1 MLRKHMSLIVGVL
14 ATILASGCT
23 VTAERDA
30 MEKSRVVVKSP
41 ADDRD
46 YRFVEL
52 DNGLKALLISD
63 PDTDKAA
70 AAVDVKVGSF
80 QDPDNRLGLAHFL
93 EHMLF
98 LGNEKY
104 PEVDGYFEYIRANG
118 GSANAYTADT
128 RTNYFFDINSDKLRP
143 ALDQLAQFFVSPTLD
158 PAYVDR
164 ERNAVDSEY
173 KLHANEDGWRL
184 MTAQNAT
191 SNPAHPR
198 SRFNIGSLET
208 LANEDG
214 RSLWKDL
221 KRFHDAYYVAENIG
235 VVIYGRES
243 TDVLENWLKESFAGV
258 PEGQSPD
265 THIGLAP
272 YTPEQLGVRIDLV
285 PLKDVRVLSL
295 SFPMPSQYENY
306 RKKPLG
312 YLARILGYEGEGS
325 LHSYLKERGL
335 IESLSSYSSHLPG
348 EFSEFTVR
356 MELTPKGLEQVDE
369 MTALVFD
376 YLDLVRKQGLEL
388 RIYEEARQLAE
399 LGFRYQEDANPQ
411 QTASGLAS
419 RIHDIP
425 PQDILRTSYLYE
437 DFDRELI
444 SDLLDQMKP
453 SNMRQVVIARG
464 IETDQVE
471 PYFKTHYSIKPLSDT
486 LVKRLLSPQVHAE
499 MTIPEPND
507 FIARD
512 LKLRE
517 SSSGDK
523 PGVLLEEPGFQVWS
537 MTDSSFEVPKANV
550 RIKISSGKASE
561 TEADLVEMQL
571 YSVLLRR
578 SLNEYGYPAKEA
590 GLNYG
595 VSSSREGLTIA
606 LSGYQDKQELLLK
619 DILKAIRQFNPDQA
633 GFDQEKALLIRRLK
647 NKQFQPP
654 YRLGMDRLS
663 QELYPTYRD
672 DKTLLAAAEKVTF
685 SDVKQFASDFYRSI
699 YIQMLVHGNHSSQE
713 AMKLAEL
720 VEKAL
725 LTKDNR
731 GRQFR
736 QPLNLLKDK
745 KRTIKTDFNHN
756 DSLYITYY
764 QRPGTDDRDRAVY
777 SLLGRLL
784 ATPFFNQL
792 RTEQQL
798 GYIVFAGPRPVERHP
813 GLIFVVQSPVLGPE
827 GIEEKVEVFLKG
839 QKEKMKSLTDEE
851 LEQYRQGL
859 LGDLLKKDANLD
871 ERSSRFWQSL
881 DGQEAGFDFQK
892 LIAEEVKTVSVEE
905 IQQALDTVLEDKGR
919 LTVESVGK
927 AQTDRES

>member
-1 MLRKHMSLIVGVL
+1 MLLKHMSLIAGVL
-14 ATILASGCT
+14 ATVLVSGCT

-30 MEKSRVVVKSP
+30 MEKSQVVVKSP

-46 YRFVEL
+46 YRFVEME
-52 DNGLKALLISD
+52 NGLKALLISD

-104 PEVDGYFEYIRANG
+104 PETDGYFEYIRANG

-158 PAYVDR
+158 PTYVDR

-208 LANEDG
+208 LSNEDG
-214 RSLWKDL
+214 KSLWEDL
-221 KRFHDAYYVAENIG
+221 KTFYDNYYVAENIG
-235 VVIYGRES
+235 VVIYGKES
-243 TDVLENWLKESFAGV
+243 TDVLEKWLRESFAGV

-272 YTPEQLGVRIDLV
+272 YTPGQLGVRIHLV
-285 PLKDVRVLSL
+285 PLKDIRALSL
-295 SFPMPSQYENY
+295 SFPMPSQHENY

-335 IESLSSYSSHLPG
+335 IESLASYSSHVP
-348 EFSEFTVR
+348 EEYSEFTVR

-369 MTALVFD
+369 MTAMVFD
-376 YLDLVRKQGLEL
+376 YLDLVRKEGLES
-388 RIYEEARQLAE
+388 RIYEEARQLAD

-411 QTASGLAS
+411 QTASGLAT

-425 PQDILRTSYLYE
+425 AQDILRASYLYE
-437 DFDRELI
+437 DFDRKLI

-453 SNMRQVVIARG
+453 SNMRQVVIARDLD
-464 IETDQVE
+464 TDQVE
-471 PYFKTHYSIKPLSDT
+471 PYFKTHYSIEPLADT

-512 LKLRE
+512 LKLRA
-517 SSSGDK
+517 SSSDDA
-523 PGVLLEEPGFQVWS
+523 PGVLLEEPGFKVWS

-550 RIKISSGKASE
+550 RIKISSEKASG
-561 TEADLVEMQL
+561 TEYDLVEMQL
-571 YSVLLRR
+571 YSILLRR

-595 VSSSREGLTIA
+595 VSSGREGLTIA
-606 LSGYQDKQELLLK
+606 LSGYQDKQALLLD
-619 DILKAIRQFNPDQA
+619 DILKAIKQFNPDQA

-654 YRLGMDRLS
+654 YKLGMDRLS
-663 QELYPTYRD
+663 QELYPHYRD
-672 DKTLLAAAEKVTF
+672 DQTLLATAEKVTL

-699 YIQMLVHGNHSSQE
+699 YIQMLVHGNLSSE
-713 AMKLAEL
+713 ESMKLAEQ

-725 LTKDNR
+725 LTNDNR
-731 GRQFR
+731 GSQFW
-736 QPLNLLKDK
+736 QPINLLKDR
-745 KRTIKTDFNHN
+745 KRTIKADFNHN
-756 DSLYITYY
+756 DSLYVSYY

-827 GIEEKVEVFLKG
+827 GIEEKVEAFLLG
-839 QKEKMKSLTDEE
+839 QKERMKSLTDEE

-892 LIAEEVKTVSVEE
+892 SIAEEVKTVSVKE
-905 IQQALDTVLEDKGR
+905 IQQALDTILEDKGR
-919 LTVESVGK
+919 LTVESIGK
-927 AQTDRES
+927 AQTANKN

>member
-1 MLRKHMSLIVGVL
+1 MIVKRMFLVVGVL
-14 ATILASGCT
+14 ATVLVSGCT
-23 VTAERDA
+23 VTAERNA
-30 MEKSRVVVKSP
+30 MEKSQVVVKSP

-46 YRFVEL
+46 YRFVQL

-70 AAVDVKVGSF
+70 AAVDVKVGSY

-104 PEVDGYFEYIRANG
+104 PEADGYFEYIRANG
-118 GSANAYTADT
+118 GTANAYTTDT
-128 RTNYFFDINSDKLRP
+128 RTNYYFDINSGKLRP
-143 ALDQLAQFFVSPTLD
+143 ALDQLAQFFVAPTLD

-184 MTAQNAT
+184 MTALNAA
-191 SNPAHPR
+191 SNPDHPR

-208 LANEDG
+208 LSNDDG
-214 RSLWKDL
+214 KSLWNDL
-221 KRFHDAYYVAENIG
+221 KAFYDTYYVAENIG
-235 VVIYGRES
+235 VVIYGKES
-243 TDVLENWLKESFAGV
+243 TEVLETWLKESFAGV
-258 PEGQSPD
+258 PDGQSPD

-272 YTPEQLGVRIDLV
+272 YTAEQLGVRINLV
-285 PLKDVRVLSL
+285 PLKDTRALSL
-295 SFPMPSQYENY
+295 SFPMSSQHENY

-335 IESLSSYSSHLPG
+335 IVSLASYSNHVPG

-356 MELTPKGLEQVDE
+356 MELTPKGLERVDE
-369 MTALVFD
+369 ITANVFD
-376 YLDLVRKQGLEL
+376 YLDLIRKQGLQP

-399 LGFRYQEDANPQ
+399 LSFRYQEDANPQ
-411 QTASGLAS
+411 QTASALAT

-425 PQDILRTSYLYE
+425 AEDILQASYLYE
-437 DFDRELI
+437 DFDRQLI
-444 SDLLDQMKP
+444 SDLLEQMKP
-453 SNMRQVVIARG
+453 SNMRQVVVARG
-464 IETDQVE
+464 LETDQVE
-471 PYFKTHYSIKPLSDT
+471 PYFKTHYSMQPLSDT

-499 MTIPEPND
+499 MTIPKPND
-507 FIARD
+507 FIAED
-512 LKLRE
+512 LELRE
-517 SSSGDK
+517 GSGSNK
-523 PGVLLEEPGFQVWS
+523 PEVLLAEPGFKVWN
-537 MTDSSFEVPKANV
+537 MTDSRFEVPKANV
-550 RIKISSGKASE
+550 RIKISSEQASA
-561 TEADLVEMQL
+561 TTDDVVEMQL
-571 YSVLLRR
+571 YSTLLRR

-606 LSGYQDKQELLLK
+606 LSGYQDKQELLLA
-619 DILKAIRQFNPDQA
+619 DILKAIKQFNPDEA
-633 GFDQEKALLIRRLK
+633 GFNQEKALLIRGLR

-663 QELYPTYRD
+663 QELYPNYRD
-672 DKTLLAAAEKVTF
+672 DQALLAAAEKVTLN
-685 SDVKQFASDFYRSI
+685 DVKQFARDFYRSI
-699 YIQMLVHGNHSSQE
+699 YIEMLVHGNHSSQE
-713 AMKLAEL
+713 SMKLAGL

-725 LTKDNR
+725 LTDDNR
-731 GRQFR
+731 GSEFR
-736 QPLNLLKDK
+736 QPVNLIKDSN
-745 KRTIKTDFNHN
+745 RTITADFNHN

-764 QRPGTDDRDRAVY
+764 QRPGTDNRDRAVY

-813 GLIFVVQSPVLGPE
+813 GLIFVVQSPVLAPE
-827 GIEEKVEVFLKG
+827 GIEGRVEAFLLG
-839 QKEKMKSLTDEE
+839 QQERLKSLTEEE
-851 LEQYRQGL
+851 LDQYRQGL

-871 ERSSRFWQSL
+871 ERSARFWQSL
-881 DGQEAGFDFQK
+881 EGQEAGFEFHK
-892 LIAEEVKTVSVEE
+892 LIAAEVETVTVKE
-905 IQQALDTVLEDKGR
+905 IQQALDTILEDKGR
-919 LTVESVGK
+919 VTIESAGK
-927 AQTDRES
+927 TQGAHKN

>member
-1 MLRKHMSLIVGVL
+1 MTLKRMSLIAGML
-14 ATILASGCT
+14 ATVLVSGCT
-23 VTAERDA
+23 VTAERNA
-30 MEKSRVVVKSP
+30 MDNSQVVVKSP

-104 PEVDGYFEYIRANG
+104 PEVDGYFEYIRAHG
-118 GSANAYTADT
+118 GSANAYTANT
-128 RTNYFFDINSDKLRP
+128 RTNYYFDINSDKLKP

-173 KLHANEDGWRL
+173 KLHAKEDGWRL
-184 MTAQNAT
+184 LTAQNVT

-208 LANEDG
+208 LSNDDG
-214 RSLWKDL
+214 QSLWNDL
-221 KRFHDAYYVAENIG
+221 KSFYDQYYVAENIG
-235 VVIYGRES
+235 VVIYGKES
-243 TDVLENWLKESFAGV
+243 PDVLESWLKESFAGV
-258 PEGQSPD
+258 PEGKSPD
-265 THIGLAP
+265 THIGLPP
-272 YTPEQLGVRIDLV
+272 YTPEQLGVRINLV
-285 PLKDVRVLSL
+285 PLKDTRVLSL
-295 SFPMPSQYENY
+295 SFPVPSQYENY

-312 YLARILGYEGEGS
+312 YLARVIGYEGEGS

-335 IESLSSYSSHLPG
+335 IESLASYSSDVPG
-348 EFSEFTVR
+348 EFSEFSVR

-369 MTALVFD
+369 ITAEVFD
-376 YLDLVRKQGLEL
+376 YLDLIRKQGLEPW
-388 RIYEEARQLAE
+388 IYEESRLVAD

-411 QTASGLAS
+411 QTASGLAT

-425 PQDILRTSYLYE
+425 AADILRANYLFE
-437 DFDRELI
+437 DFDPDLI
-444 SDLLDQMKP
+444 SELLNQMTP
-453 SNMRQVVIARG
+453 SNMRQVVIAR
-464 IETDQVE
+464 ELDTDQVE
-471 PYFKTHYSIKPLSDT
+471 PYFKTRYSIKPLPDT
-486 LVKRLLSPQVHAE
+486 LVKRLSSPRVHAE
-499 MTIPEPND
+499 MTIPKRND

-512 LKLRE
+512 LEQRK
-517 SSSGDK
+517 SSPDDV
-523 PGVLLEEPGFQVWS
+523 PQVLLEEPGFKVWS
-537 MTDSSFEVPKANV
+537 MTDSSFEVPRANV
-550 RIKISSGKASE
+550 RIKVSTEKASR
-561 TEADLVEMQL
+561 TEDDVIQLQL
-571 YSVLLRR
+571 YRTLLSR

-595 VSSSREGLTIA
+595 LNSGREGLTIT
-606 LSGYQDKQELLLK
+606 LSGYQDKQGLLLE
-619 DILKAIRQFNPDQA
+619 DILKAIKQFNPDKA
-633 GFDQEKALLIRRLK
+633 EFDQEKALLIRRVK

-663 QELYPTYRD
+663 QDLYPNYRND
-672 DKTLLAAAEKVTF
+672 QVLLAAAEKVKL
-685 SDVKQFASDFYRSI
+685 SDVKQYAKDFYRSI
-699 YIQMLVHGNHSSQE
+699 FIEMLVHGNHSAEES
-713 AMKLAEL
+713 MKLAEL
-720 VEKAL
+720 VDKAL
-725 LTKDNR
+725 LTEENR
-731 GRQFR
+731 GSQFK
-736 QPLNLLKDK
+736 QPFNLLKEK
-745 KRTIKTDFNHN
+745 NRTIKADFNHN
-756 DSLYITYY
+756 DSLYISYF
-764 QRPGTDDRDRAVY
+764 QRPDTDDRDRAVY
-777 SLLGRLL
+777 SLLGRLM

-798 GYIVFAGPRPVERHP
+798 GYIVFAGARPIERHP

-827 GIEEKVEVFLKG
+827 GIEKKVAEFLQG
-839 QKEKMKSLTDEE
+839 QKERMKSLTDEE
-851 LEQYRQGL
+851 LAQYRQGL

-881 DGQEAGFDFQK
+881 DGKETGFQYRK
-892 LIAEEVKTVSVEE
+892 QIADEVETVSVEE
-905 IQQALDTVLEDKGR
+905 IQQALSDVLEDKGR

-927 AQTDRES
+927 TQAVSKN

>member
-1 MLRKHMSLIVGVL
+1 MTLKRMSLIAGLMATVL
-14 ATILASGCT
+14 VSGCT

-30 MEKSRVVVKSP
+30 MEKSQTVVKSP

-104 PEVDGYFEYIRANG
+104 PDVDGYFEYIRANG
-118 GSANAYTADT
+118 GSANAYTANS
-128 RTNYFFDINSDKLRP
+128 RTNYFFDINSGKLRP

-173 KLHANEDGWRL
+173 KLHAKEDGWRL

-208 LANEDG
+208 LSNEDG
-214 RSLWKDL
+214 KSLWNDL
-221 KRFHDAYYVAENIG
+221 KSFYDQYYVAENIG
-235 VVIYGRES
+235 VVIYGKES
-243 TDVLENWLKESFAGV
+243 TDVLEQWLKESFAGV
-258 PEGQSPD
+258 PEGKSPD
-265 THIGLAP
+265 THIGLSP
-272 YTPEQLGVRIDLV
+272 YTPEQLGVRINLV
-285 PLKDVRVLSL
+285 PLKDTRVLSL
-295 SFPMPSQYENY
+295 SFPVPGQHENY

-335 IESLSSYSSHLPG
+335 IESLASYSSDVPG
-348 EFSEFTVR
+348 EFSEFSVR

-369 MTALVFD
+369 ITAQVFD
-376 YLDLVRKQGLEL
+376 YLDLVQKQGLKPW
-388 RIYEEARQLAE
+388 IYEESGLVAD
-399 LGFRYQEDANPQ
+399 LGFRYQEDVNPQ
-411 QTASGLAS
+411 QTASGLAT

-425 PQDILRTSYLYE
+425 AQDILRANYLYE
-437 DFDRELI
+437 DFDPQLI
-444 SDLLDQMKP
+444 SDLLDQMTP
-453 SNMRQVVIARG
+453 SNMRQVVIARDL
-464 IETDQVE
+464 ETDQVE
-471 PYFKTHYSIKPLSDT
+471 PYFNTHYSMKPLSDT
-486 LVKRLLSPQVHAE
+486 LVKRLSSPRVHAE
-499 MTIPEPND
+499 MTIPKRNE

-512 LKLRE
+512 LELRE
-517 SSSGDK
+517 SSPESI
-523 PGVLLEEPGFQVWS
+523 PQVLLEEPGFRVWS
-537 MTDSSFEVPKANV
+537 MTDSHFEVPRANV
-550 RIKISSGKASE
+550 RIKVSTEKASKTAE
-561 TEADLVEMQL
+561 DVIEMQL
-571 YSVLLRR
+571 YRTLLSR

-595 VSSSREGLTIA
+595 LTSGREGLTIT
-606 LSGYQDKQELLLK
+606 LSGYQGKQALLLE
-619 DILKAIRQFNPDQA
+619 DILKGIKQFNPDQA
-633 GFDQEKALLIRRLK
+633 EFDQEKALLIRRVK

-663 QELYPTYRD
+663 QDLYPNYRD
-672 DKTLLAAAEKVTF
+672 DQILLATAEKVTL
-685 SDVKQFASDFYRSI
+685 SEVKQYAKDFYSSI
-699 YIQMLVHGNHSSQE
+699 YVEMLVHGNHSSE
-713 AMKLAEL
+713 ESLKLAEL
-720 VEKAL
+720 VDKAL
-725 LTKDNR
+725 LTEDNR
-731 GRQFR
+731 GRLFK
-736 QPLNLLKDK
+736 QPFNLLKDN
-745 KRTIKTDFNHN
+745 KRTITADFNHN

-764 QRPGTDDRDRAVY
+764 QRPGIDDRDRAIY
-777 SLLGRLL
+777 SLLGRLM

-798 GYIVFAGPRPVERHP
+798 GYIVFAGARPIERHP

-827 GIEEKVEVFLKG
+827 GIEQKVAEFLKG
-839 QKEKMKSLTDEE
+839 QQERMKTLTDEE
-851 LEQYRQGL
+851 LAQYRQGL

-881 DGQEAGFDFQK
+881 DGQEAGFEFQK
-892 LIAEEVKTVSVEE
+892 QIAEQVKTVTVKD
-905 IQQALDTVLEDKGR
+905 IQQALNTILEDKGR

-927 AQTDRES
+927 TEVASQN